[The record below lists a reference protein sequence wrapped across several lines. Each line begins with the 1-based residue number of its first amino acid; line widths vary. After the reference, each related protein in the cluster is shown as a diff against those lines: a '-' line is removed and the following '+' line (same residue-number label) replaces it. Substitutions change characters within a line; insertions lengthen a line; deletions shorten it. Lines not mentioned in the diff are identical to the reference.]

1 MQKWRWGLHIAG
13 MLVVTLLV
21 VLGFDGPQRANAA
34 TTTLDDG
41 LYVVPAKI
49 IKADSSA
56 TSTANQFFGDQAAVR
71 VKDQQATVLLI
82 SNGAQY
88 IKAMTIDG
96 QPANRIKTVAGQG
109 IYQANLAKL
118 TSPLPATFSLT
129 TPLGKMQES
138 ARLTLTWAKAE
149 KDGTSTTTAD
159 LISQATKLATATASA
174 TSSSVKMP
182 QTTTKTAPA
191 TTATSTATKTTPA
204 TQYWKYQV
212 LKGDAMTLSDAN
224 KYYTHTAKV
233 TPTDGEYRVTLTVSY
248 AKSLKLGPKAVVP
261 KTIDGEAVPASHVTY
276 GQTSK
281 AYTMTYWFT
290 IQQTGELTAKLIPGQ
305 IHVTVPMMNI
315 SETFPVRFRFA
326 ASGSTTAATAAAVA
340 ALPKTT
346 NKRNTADQPR
356 QSQAVTPQSPKRT
369 LPATGEATTNGIVWG
384 LLGLVVSGGFLAREA
399 KRHGQA

>member
-21 VLGFDGPQRANAA
+21 VLGFSGPQRADAA

-56 TSTANQFFGDQAAVR
+56 TSTANQFFSDQAAVR

-88 IKAMTIDG
+88 IKAMTIAG
-96 QPANRIKTVAGQG
+96 QPANLIKTVAGQG
-109 IYQANLAKL
+109 IYQANLAQL
-118 TSPLPATFSLT
+118 NSPLPAAFSLT

-138 ARLTLTWAKAE
+138 ARLALTWSKAE

-159 LISQATKLATATASA
+159 LISQATKLATATASSA
-174 TSSSVKMP
+174 SGSVKVP
-182 QTTTKTAPA
+182 QTTTKTTTA
-191 TTATSTATKTTPA
+191 TTATSAATKTTPA

-224 KYYTHTAKV
+224 QYYTHTAKI
-233 TPTDGEYRVTLTVSY
+233 TPTNGAYRVTLTVSY
-248 AKSLKLGPKAVVP
+248 AKSLKLGSKAVVP
-261 KTIDGEAVPASHVTY
+261 KTIDGEAVSASHVTY
-276 GQTSK
+276 GQTNK
-281 AYTMTYWFT
+281 AYTMTYWFP
-290 IQQTGELTAKLIPGQ
+290 IQQTSALTAKLIPGQ

-326 ASGSTTAATAAAVA
+326 ASGSTTVATAAAVA

-346 NKRNTADQPR
+346 NKRNTADQTR
-356 QSQAVTPQSPKRT
+356 QAQAVTPQSPKRT
-369 LPATGEATTNGIVWG
+369 LPATGEAATNGTVWG
-384 LLGLVVSGGFLAREA
+384 LLGLVVSGGLLAREA